1 MERLIA
7 HLGRESLLR
16 AQWAA
21 ADRVVWA
28 KAMTVPSGKVSRTW
42 RLEGRVRKGHA
53 DDRRIPEIFWSWESL
68 IMWFRLVLN
77 SSSSW
82 LSFMISGIPGLSH
95 STQLATWAI
104 SCMWMCAC
112 TYMHMCGFCCSTQH
126 FLNYF
131 SGNKSRTQYFLH
143 HHFIS
148 CLSFPYTP

>member
-7 HLGRESLLR
+7 HLGRESPLR

-21 ADRVVWA
+21 ADRGVWA
-28 KAMTVPSGKVSRTW
+28 KAMTVPSGKQS
-42 RLEGRVRKGHA
+42 LEHEDWKAGWGGAMKMTGKHLKYFDLERASSCDSG
-53 DDRRIPEIFWSWESL
+53 WSWTL
-68 IMWFRLVLN
+68 HLPDWVPWF
-77 SSSSW
+77 
-82 LSFMISGIPGLSH
+82 LSH

-112 TYMHMCGFCCSTQH
+112 TNMHMCGFCCSTQH

-148 CLSFPYTP
+148 FLSFSYTP